1 MKCETQKEREK
12 KKRETEGKKERVFLV
27 RTVGTRSQ

>member
-1 MKCETQKEREK
+1 MKRETRKEREK